1 MIALIIVFGVFICLA
16 GLYLLIRPAQFIDQI
31 AALGDRIWV
40 YAAAI
45 GVRAVLGLIL
55 VQQAMNS
62 KFPLIIEIL
71 GWISLAAAALLAML
85 GRRRFTRLMLWIT
98 ARARPIAPVGGV
110 FAVLFGAFLV
120 FAFV

>member
-1 MIALIIVFGVFICLA
+1 MIKVVIVFGVLITLA
-16 GLYLLIRPAQFIDQI
+16 GLYMAARPAKFIDRI
-31 AALGDRIWV
+31 ESLGDRTWV

-98 ARARPIAPVGGV
+98 ARARPFAPVGGLL
-110 FAVLFGAFLV
+110 AVLFGAFLV